1 MTIREAYE
9 MKKRT
14 NAFSA
19 CMAML
24 LTMLPVLAGC
34 AREPRQ
40 ASLSAI
46 TYNYSDE
53 DLAFVWINGKQ
64 AGVAK
69 EAVRPGDVNGGGIM
83 CCINIPQG
91 ARQIE
96 VNVMNAKEET
106 FTVMAEIEQPW
117 TKYASYAVVH
127 VLPKRKIVVEISP
140 GDSYPRKDLLD
151 KRLAEIGVEP
161 EVNYPLYMMNSGP
174 SVDIE

>member
-1 MTIREAYE
+1 MTTMELDEMTIR
-9 MKKRT
+9 T
-14 NAFSA
+14 NVLSA
-19 CMAML
+19 CVVML
-24 LTMLPVLAGC
+24 LTMLPILVGC

-69 EAVRPGDVNGGGIM
+69 ESVRPGDVNGGGIM

-91 ARQIE
+91 ARQVE

-151 KRLAEIGVEP
+151 NRLAEIGVQP
-161 EVNYPLYMMNSGP
+161 EVSYPLHMMNSGP